1 MKNWTKKGAV
11 AALSVALSL
20 SLMACSA
27 GQQTPEEVI
36 QGAREKMEAVQSMSY
51 EMTTDLQMSMAG
63 QSIPMTMT
71 GVADFIAEPMA
82 MHMDMTM
89 DMGALGSAGTQLYA
103 QEQDG
108 TYHLYTGIDD
118 GSGKMSWT
126 AQTLTDAGQLEQ
138 YDAQASMDLYLDN
151 AASFQ
156 ENGTETVENEEAVR
170 YDGVISNDSL
180 NEVLTATGMMDQLS
194 GLGVDG
200 ATVGSMLTDLGDMPV
215 SIWVGQESGMPVKC
229 NVDLTTVMQSIMTKA
244 LESAGS
250 GETVT
255 MESVQI
261 SIVIRNINGVERI
274 EIPQEALD
282 SAA

>member
-89 DMGALGSAGTQLYA
+89 DMARWVLPVPSCT
-103 QEQDG
+103 
-108 TYHLYTGIDD
+108 HRSKTG
-118 GSGKMSWT
+118 
-126 AQTLTDAGQLEQ
+126 
-138 YDAQASMDLYLDN
+138 
-151 AASFQ
+151 
-156 ENGTETVENEEAVR
+156 
-170 YDGVISNDSL
+170 
-180 NEVLTATGMMDQLS
+180 
-194 GLGVDG
+194 
-200 ATVGSMLTDLGDMPV
+200 
-215 SIWVGQESGMPVKC
+215 
-229 NVDLTTVMQSIMTKA
+229 
-244 LESAGS
+244 
-250 GETVT
+250 
-255 MESVQI
+255 
-261 SIVIRNINGVERI
+261 RI
-274 EIPQEALD
+274 ICTPA
-282 SAA
+282 